1 MSDQRLSKQTG
12 NTRKSTTATRS
23 RAVTED
29 RKNSDASRLEEFRN
43 MNAQAMLPTLPK
55 IPGYHVC
62 YLTSDNSRDSLQAR
76 FRIGYEPIP
85 IEEAPGF
92 EYAVGKSGSLAGY
105 IVINEMVACKIDED
119 RYQMYMLEAHHYA
132 PGREEEKLTSQADAI
147 AADLKRKG
155 ASLSEGDGLE
165 AMRNLD
171 SIVEPI
177 FM

>member
-1 MSDQRLSKQTG
+1 MSDQRLSKQTA
-12 NTRKSTTATRS
+12 NTRKSTAARS
-23 RAVTED
+23 RTVTED
-29 RKNSDASRLEEFRN
+29 RKSADAVRLEEFRN
-43 MNAQAMLPTLPK
+43 MNAQAMLPTLPE

-62 YLTSDNSRDSLQAR
+62 YLTSNNSRDSLQAR
-76 FRIGYEPIP
+76 FRIGYEPITV
-85 IEEAPGF
+85 EEAPGF
-92 EYAVGKSGSLAGY
+92 ENAVGKAGSGLDGM
-105 IVINEMVACKIDED
+105 IHINEMVACKIEED

-171 SIVEPI
+171 SIAEPI
-177 FM
+177 FT